1 VTVPIAVYDG
11 AMPSSD
17 PDYLRS
23 LYTTEERIG
32 ADYPDVRREIFPH
45 LIRAAPK
52 EAHGEGFVIYTKL
65 DEESADAAI
74 REQIAYFKEIGADFE
89 WKLFDY
95 DSPPDLKER
104 LAAHG
109 FEIGEPESLMIL
121 PLDAAP
127 PSLLAPVR
135 EDVRRLVD
143 LAELETIRSIEDE
156 VWQTDHESLIQ
167 YLRLMMTE
175 SPERMSFYA
184 AYAGERPVS
193 CAWIHFS
200 PTGQFASLWG
210 GSTLAEYRGR
220 GLYTALLA
228 VRVQE
233 AIRRGRHFLTID
245 ASPMSRPIVERFGFV
260 YVATTYPCQWTHAR
274 TDS

>member
-1 VTVPIAVYDG
+1 MQSTDQEF
-11 AMPSSD
+11 
-17 PDYLRS
+17 LRV
-23 LYTTEERIG
+23 LYTDEERIG

-52 EAHGEGFVIYTKL
+52 EAQGEGFVIYTKL
-65 DEESADAAI
+65 DEENADAVI
-74 REQIAYFKEIGADFE
+74 REQIAYFEDIGVDFE

-95 DSPPDLKER
+95 DTPPDLKER

-127 PSLLAPVR
+127 PELLAPVSQ
-135 EDVRRLVD
+135 DVRRLVD
-143 LAELETIRSIEDE
+143 PLDLEYIRSIEDE
-156 VWQTDHESLIQ
+156 VWQTDHESLIR
-167 YLRLMMTE
+167 YLRLMMAE
-175 SPERMSFYA
+175 DSERMSFYA
-184 AYAGERPVS
+184 AYVDERPVS

-210 GSTLAEYRGR
+210 GSTLAEFRGR

-233 AIRRGRHFLTID
+233 AIRRGRRFLTID
-245 ASPMSRPIVERFGFV
+245 ASPMSRPIVERFGFT
-260 YVATTYPCQWTHAR
+260 YVATTYPCNWTHGRVRA
-274 TDS
+274 